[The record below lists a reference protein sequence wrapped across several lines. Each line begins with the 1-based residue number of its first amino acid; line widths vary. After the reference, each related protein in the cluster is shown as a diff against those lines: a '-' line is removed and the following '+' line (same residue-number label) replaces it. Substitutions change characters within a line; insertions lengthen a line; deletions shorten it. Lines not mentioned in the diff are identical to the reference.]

1 VSFDESRRPA
11 RPGPQRTLEDALP
24 REVPEPRVLSVSQLG
39 RLLKTELE
47 RSTEDVNVEGEVTGL
62 KMVQSGHAY
71 FCLRDER
78 EEAVIDCVM
87 YRTAAVRAR
96 KLLAEGARLVLTGRV
111 TFWAPRGRIQM
122 VVEGAR
128 AVGRGALLEALEKRK
143 AALAKEGLFAA
154 ARKRPL
160 PKEPLVI
167 GLVTSGQGAALRD
180 IVKVAFERARV
191 RFILVTAPVQ
201 GAGAAEALARAL
213 KSCAR
218 HPEVEAIILGRG
230 GGSADDLAPFNEEV
244 LVRAVAACRVPVV
257 TAVGHEIDLTLVDMA
272 ADKRASTP
280 SNAAE
285 LLVPDMRARL
295 AILRQQRAR
304 LDRAVTQ
311 KLGEATQRVDVLGQ
325 ELASIMLR
333 GVHAR
338 RDRVTKLERRL
349 AVRHPAAVVAAAR
362 EALSPL
368 ERRLERAARR
378 VLEEQRGVVPAL
390 AQRLDAAMAVRFAEA
405 KSALGESAARL
416 EALSPLAVLGRGY
429 AIARR
434 ARDGAVLRSPGDA
447 APGERIDVRLGEGS
461 LTAIVVK
468 GDEPSS

>member
-1 VSFDESRRPA
+1 MLRDVSFDDHERPA
-11 RPGPQRTLEDALP
+11 RRSAQRTLDDAVV
-24 REVPEPRVLSVSQLG
+24 REVPEPRVLSVGQLG

-47 RSTEDVNVEGEVTGL
+47 RTTDDVNVEGEVTGL
-62 KMVQSGHAY
+62 KQVQSGHAY

-96 KLLAEGARLVLTGRV
+96 KLLAEGSRLVLTGRV

-143 AALAKEGLFAA
+143 AALEKEGLFKAE
-154 ARKRPL
+154 RKRPL

-191 RFILVTAPVQ
+191 RFVLVTAPVQ

-213 KSCAR
+213 RMCAK
-218 HPEVEAIILGRG
+218 HPEVDAIILGRG

-244 LVRAVAACRVPVV
+244 LVRAVAACPVPVV
-257 TAVGHEIDLTLVDMA
+257 SAVGHEIDLTLVDMA
-272 ADKRASTP
+272 ADRRASTP

-295 AILRQQRAR
+295 ALLRQQRAR
-304 LDRAVTQ
+304 LDRAMTRQ
-311 KLGEATQRVDVLGQ
+311 LGEATQRVDVLTQ
-325 ELASIMLR
+325 ELSSITLR

-349 AVRHPAAVVAAAR
+349 GARHPAAVVAAAR
-362 EALSPL
+362 EALTPL

-378 VLEEQRGVVPAL
+378 LVEEQRGVVPAL
-390 AQRLDAAMAVRFAEA
+390 AQRLDASIAARMAEA
-405 KSALGESAARL
+405 KRALGESAARL

-434 ARDGAVLRSPGDA
+434 SRDGAVLRSPDDA
-447 APGERIDVRLGEGS
+447 PPGERIDVRLGGGS
-461 LTAIVVK
+461 IAARVVE
-468 GDEPSS
+468 DE

>member
-1 VSFDESRRPA
+1 M
-11 RPGPQRTLEDALP
+11 
-24 REVPEPRVLSVSQLG
+24 LSVGQLG

-62 KMVQSGHAY
+62 KLVQSGHAY

-78 EEAVIDCVM
+78 EEAVVDCVM

-96 KLLAEGARLVLTGRV
+96 KLLAEGARLVLSGRV

-143 AALAKEGLFAA
+143 ALLEKEGLFAA

-191 RFILVTAPVQ
+191 RFVLVTAPVQ

-213 KSCAR
+213 RTCER
-218 HPEVEAIILGRG
+218 HPEVQAIILGRG
-230 GGSADDLAPFNEEV
+230 GGSTDDLAPFNEEV

-295 AILRQQRAR
+295 ALLRQQRAR
-304 LDRAVTQ
+304 LDRAMTQ
-311 KLGEATQRVDVLGQ
+311 KLGEATQRVDVLSQ
-325 ELASIMLR
+325 ELSSLMLR

-349 AVRHPAAVVAAAR
+349 AARHPTAVVAAAR

-368 ERRLERAARR
+368 ERRLERATRR
-378 VLEEQRGVVPAL
+378 MLEQQRGVVPAF
-390 AQRLDAAMAVRFAEA
+390 AQRLDAAVAVRLADA
-405 KSALGESAARL
+405 KSALAESAARL
-416 EALSPLAVLGRGY
+416 DALSPLAVLGRGY

-434 ARDGAVLRSPGDA
+434 ARDGVVIRSPRDA
-447 APGERIDVRLGEGS
+447 AVGES
-461 LTAIVVK
+461 LDLRVADGALRVTV
-468 GDEPSS
+468 EPSDD